1 MRPDIID
8 LREFYG
14 SHLGQMARLLVRR
27 RLRGFWPNVR
37 GLSVLGLGFATPYLS
52 AFNEQAERTLALM
65 PAQQGVGRW
74 PRTGRTRVA
83 LSEEHALPLPDAS
96 IDRVIL
102 AHSLE
107 NTEQVRAYLREVWR
121 VLTPNG
127 RLLVVVPN
135 RRGLWTRFENT
146 PFGHGRPYS
155 PGQISR
161 LLRDTLFQPIHRE
174 AALYLPPINSR
185 VLVRGA
191 RAFALSPR
199 EPLGAVWHWTAA
211 YAQLMSGDDAGAAQ
225 SARLAIAVN
234 PRFPRSYFTLAA
246 SAAHLGAAEEA
257 RWAVAE
263 HQKYSANAT
272 SIAKLRELMNLSSN
286 PAFQAQWSRLEAG
299 LRLAGMPE

>member
-27 RLRGFWPNVR
+27 RLRDFWPNVR

-52 AFNEQAERTLALM
+52 TFNGEAERTLALM

-74 PRTGRTRVA
+74 PRAGRTRVA
-83 LSEEHALPLPDAS
+83 LAEEHALPLPDAS

-102 AHSLE
+102 AHALE

-161 LLRDTLFQPIHRE
+161 LLRDTLFQPIQRE

-185 VLVRGA
+185 LLVRGA
-191 RAFALSPR
+191 RAFER
-199 EPLGAVWHWTAA
+199 IG
-211 YAQLMSGDDAGAAQ
+211 
-225 SARLAIAVN
+225 R
-234 PRFPRSYFTLAA
+234 
-246 SAAHLGAAEEA
+246 HLGTAFAGVLIVEAEKQVYAMAAPQPAKA
-257 RWAVAE
+257 RRRRLVVVPNRPAVARPQVE
-263 HQKYSANAT
+263 RSQTDS
-272 SIAKLRELMNLSSN
+272 E
-286 PAFQAQWSRLEAG
+286 PA
-299 LRLAGMPE
+299 